1 VLAIAVAAGVT
12 WAATELTGIDRYP
25 VAVAVLALVIGAAL
39 LPVWRRRQSAVD
51 ARYGRRQEDP
61 ARTLEDLADATRNQ
75 DPAPMRGPVFDLLRR
90 FAPIVVVD
98 GVEGMRFALPTDDP
112 EVGRH
117 TFVHGAYDL
126 DAMRGAMS
134 VLGGSLAGG
143 TVLDVGAN
151 IGTSIVPLLTLFG
164 AARGVAV
171 EPEPR
176 NIGLLRMNLELND
189 LTGRVDV
196 LAMGLSDHDG
206 TMELELSAD
215 NAGDHRIRVPG
226 AALDP
231 DEAARQTLQV
241 PVRRL
246 DALMEAGEVDLTAL
260 SLVWL
265 DVQGHEGHVLAG
277 AGALMAGTVPIVTEF
292 WPSVMQR
299 NGGLARFMDLV
310 TQHVERIVDLR
321 ATQGEGRPVQ
331 MPAAKIGELAARY
344 RDPPRFTDLLLLR

>member
-1 VLAIAVAAGVT
+1 MI
-12 WAATELTGIDRYP
+12 
-25 VAVAVLALVIGAAL
+25 
-39 LPVWRRRQSAVD
+39 
-51 ARYGRRQEDP
+51 
-61 ARTLEDLADATRNQ
+61 
-75 DPAPMRGPVFDLLRR
+75 
-90 FAPIVVVD
+90 VD
-98 GVEGMRFALPTDDP
+98 GVEGMRFAVPTDDP

-134 VLGGSLAGG
+134 VLGGGLKGG

-151 IGTSIVPLLTLFG
+151 IGTSIVPLLKLFG

-176 NIGLLRMNLELND
+176 NRDLLRWNLDLNELSD
-189 LTGRVDV
+189 RVTV

-206 TMELELSAD
+206 TMELELSED

-226 AALDP
+226 APLDP
-231 DEAARQTLQV
+231 EEAARRTVPV

-246 DALMEAGEVDLTAL
+246 DSLMGSGEVDLAAL

-277 AGALMAGTVPIVTEF
+277 ADALMAGTVPIVTEF
-292 WPSVMQR
+292 WPSAMDR
-299 NGGLARFMDLV
+299 TGGLARFTALV
-310 TQHVERIVDLR
+310 TQHVERVVDLR
-321 ATQGEGRPVQ
+321 ATQAEGRRVEV
-331 MPAAKIGELAARY
+331 PAARIGEIAARY
-344 RDPPRFTDLLLLR
+344 TDPATFTDLLLLR